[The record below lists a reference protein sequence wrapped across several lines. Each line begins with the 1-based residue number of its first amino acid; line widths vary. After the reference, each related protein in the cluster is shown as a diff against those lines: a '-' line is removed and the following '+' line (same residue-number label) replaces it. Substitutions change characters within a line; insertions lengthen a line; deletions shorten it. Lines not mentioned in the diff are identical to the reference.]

1 MKFYNYHVLSKFFF
15 QKQKNAD
22 MLPKNGIAPLSVESS
37 EGNLPTRLNLP
48 DTDLI
53 KIMIKYFYLYLK
65 IIKKK

>member
-1 MKFYNYHVLSKFFF
+1 
-15 QKQKNAD
+15 